1 MLAVLNMIIYHINRS
16 IDEYA
21 VSTIVF
27 LLFTVII
34 IYISEKIGLEKFIFE
49 IKDKFLK
56 DYSYK
61 WKVLFFTYSYFILD
75 KTLISRD
82 IGSINSF
89 EYAFKGGWL
98 FLVKDTWNKVQ
109 AIENILFFIPFS
121 FFLILGFYDLKRMKL
136 ELFKKIAFISFRVSF
151 FIELLQLIFTLGTF
165 QLSDIVYNTLGGV
178 IGAILA
184 ISYSYIQNLI
194 LRRKK

>member
-1 MLAVLNMIIYHINRS
+1 MSAVLNMIIHHINIS
-16 IDEYA
+16 IKEYGN
-21 VSTIVF
+21 SSIIF
-27 LLFTVII
+27 LIFTAII
-34 IYISEKIGLEKFIFE
+34 IYISEKIGFEKFIFE
-49 IKDKFLK
+49 IKEKFFK
-56 DYSYK
+56 DYSCK
-61 WKVLFFTYSYFILD
+61 WKILFFTYSYFILD

-109 AIENILFFIPFS
+109 AIENLLFFIPFS
-121 FFLILGFYDLKRMKL
+121 FFLLLGFYNLNERKLK
-136 ELFKKIAFISFRVSF
+136 LFKEIGVIYFKFSL

-165 QLSDIVYNTLGGV
+165 QLSDIIYNTLGGV

-184 ISYSYIQNLI
+184 ISYSYIQSLM
-194 LRRKK
+194 LRRQK

>member
-1 MLAVLNMIIYHINRS
+1 MSAVLNMIIHHINIS
-16 IDEYA
+16 IKEYGNSSIIFLIFTA
-21 VSTIVF
+21 IIV
-27 LLFTVII
+27 
-34 IYISEKIGLEKFIFE
+34 YISEKIGFEKFLLE
-49 IKDKFLK
+49 IKERFLK

-61 WKVLFFTYSYFILD
+61 WKTLFFTYLYFILD
-75 KTLISRD
+75 KTLVSRD
-82 IGSINSF
+82 IGNINSF

-109 AIENILFFIPFS
+109 AIENIIFFIPFS
-121 FFLILGFYDLKRMKL
+121 FFLLLGFYNLKKGKL
-136 ELFKKIAFISFRVSF
+136 NLFKEIGVISFKFSL

-194 LRRKK
+194 FGRKK

>member
-1 MLAVLNMIIYHINRS
+1 MSAVLNMIIHHINIS
-16 IDEYA
+16 IKEYGN
-21 VSTIVF
+21 SSIIF
-27 LLFTVII
+27 LIFTAII

-61 WKVLFFTYSYFILD
+61 WKVLFFTYFYFILD

-82 IGSINSF
+82 IGNINNF
-89 EYAFKGGWL
+89 EYAFKNGWL

-121 FFLILGFYDLKRMKL
+121 FFLLLGFYNLEEEKL
-136 ELFKKIAFISFRVSF
+136 ELFKEIGVISFKFSF

-165 QLSDIVYNTLGGV
+165 QLSDIVYNVLGGI
-178 IGAILA
+178 IGYILA
-184 ISYSYIQNLI
+184 ILVNCINNF
-194 LRRKK
+194 RKKNRL

>member
-1 MLAVLNMIIYHINRS
+1 MSAVLNMIIHHLNKVVN
-16 IDEYA
+16 EYA
-21 VSTIVF
+21 ISTSVF
-27 LLFTVII
+27 FIFTALI
-34 IYISEKIGLEKFIFE
+34 IYISEKIGFEKFIFE
-49 IKDKFLK
+49 IKDKFFK

-61 WKVLFFTYSYFILD
+61 WKILFFTYSYFILD

-82 IGSINSF
+82 IGMINSF
-89 EYAFKGGWL
+89 KYAFKGGWL

-121 FFLILGFYDLKRMKL
+121 FFLLLGFYNLQEKKL
-136 ELFKKIAFISFRVSF
+136 ELFKEIALIFFKFSL

-165 QLSDIVYNTLGGV
+165 QLSDIVYNTLGGG
-178 IGAILA
+178 IGMILA
-184 ISYSYIQNLI
+184 ISYSYLQNLI

>member
-1 MLAVLNMIIYHINRS
+1 MLAVLNMIIYHINKS

-27 LLFTVII
+27 LLFIVII
-34 IYISEKIGLEKFIFE
+34 IYISEKIGFDKFIFE

-178 IGAILA
+178 IGVILA
-184 ISYSYIQNLI
+184 MSYSYIQNLI

>member
-1 MLAVLNMIIYHINRS
+1 MSVVLNMIIHHINIS
-16 IDEYA
+16 IKEYGNSA
-21 VSTIVF
+21 II
-27 LLFTVII
+27 LLIFTAII
-34 IYISEKIGLEKFIFE
+34 IYISEKIEFEKFMFE
-49 IKDKFLK
+49 IKDKFFK

-61 WKVLFFTYSYFILD
+61 WKTLFFTYSYFILD
-75 KTLISRD
+75 KTLVSRD

-121 FFLILGFYDLKRMKL
+121 FFLILGFYDLKRIKL
-136 ELFKKIAFISFRVSF
+136 ELFKEIILISFKISL

-165 QLSDIVYNTLGGV
+165 QLSDIVYNILGGV
-178 IGAILA
+178 IGIILA
-184 ISYSYIQNLI
+184 ISYSYLQNLI
-194 LRRKK
+194 FGRKK

>member
-1 MLAVLNMIIYHINRS
+1 MSAVLNMIIHHINIS
-16 IDEYA
+16 IKEYGN
-21 VSTIVF
+21 SLIIF
-27 LLFTVII
+27 LIFTAIMV
-34 IYISEKIGLEKFIFE
+34 YISEKVEFEKFIFE
-49 IKDKFLK
+49 IKDKFFK

-61 WKVLFFTYSYFILD
+61 WKILFFTYSYFIVD

-82 IGSINSF
+82 IGNINNF

-98 FLVKDTWNKVQ
+98 FLVKDTWNRVQ

-121 FFLILGFYDLKRMKL
+121 FFLLLGFYNLKEGKL
-136 ELFKKIAFISFRVSF
+136 NLFKEIGVISFKFSL

-184 ISYSYIQNLI
+184 ISYSYIQSLI
-194 LRRKK
+194 LRR

>member
-1 MLAVLNMIIYHINRS
+1 MSVLLNMIIHYINITIKEYGNSS
-16 IDEYA
+16 IIFLIFTA
-21 VSTIVF
+21 IIV
-27 LLFTVII
+27 
-34 IYISEKIGLEKFIFE
+34 YISEKIGFEKFIFE
-49 IKDKFLK
+49 IKDKFFK

-61 WKVLFFTYSYFILD
+61 WKILFFTYSYFILD

-98 FLVKDTWNKVQ
+98 FLVKNTWNKVQ

-121 FFLILGFYDLKRMKL
+121 FFLLLGFYKLKERKL
-136 ELFKKIAFISFRVSF
+136 KLFKEIGVISFKSSL
-151 FIELLQLIFTLGTF
+151 FIELLQLIFILGTF

-178 IGAILA
+178 IGVILA
-184 ISYSYIQNLI
+184 MSYSYIQSLI
-194 LRRKK
+194 LRRQK

>member
-1 MLAVLNMIIYHINRS
+1 MSAVLNMIIHHINKV

-21 VSTIVF
+21 MLIGVFFVFTAIIV
-27 LLFTVII
+27 
-34 IYISEKIGLEKFIFE
+34 YISEKIGFEKFLLE
-49 IKDKFLK
+49 IKERFFK
-56 DYSYK
+56 DYLYK

-121 FFLILGFYDLKRMKL
+121 FFLLLGFYNLEEEKL
-136 ELFKKIAFISFRVSF
+136 ELFKEIGVISFKFSL

-184 ISYSYIQNLI
+184 ILYSYIQNLI
-194 LRRKK
+194 LRRRK